1 VSDVDSKSLDNSY
14 RLEAEAIAAH
24 SNDKLSDGDY
34 YLEVTPVGGKAMRI
48 EGKIVATNLV
58 GYWRPIAVD
67 NKGNHYLHYELIHK
81 PVYLGYR

>member
-1 VSDVDSKSLDNSY
+1 
-14 RLEAEAIAAH
+14 
-24 SNDKLSDGDY
+24 
-34 YLEVTPVGGKAMRI
+34 
-48 EGKIVATNLV
+48 LV